1 MQNIA
6 YMVSIQVMT
15 VLKVG
20 KEMKMT
26 VIECKKEIEKRKKKL
41 LNAKLT
47 AHEKTQLQQE
57 IAYFYKRLW
66 VN

>member
-1 MQNIA
+1 
-6 YMVSIQVMT
+6 
-15 VLKVG
+15 
-20 KEMKMT
+20 MKMT

-47 AHEKTQLQQE
+47 IQEKKQLKEE
-57 IAYFYKRLW
+57 IAYLYKRLW